1 MSVVIS
7 DMVALFRADT
17 SSLDR
22 GMVRARAGLQGVEA
36 DAAEATRGVNI
47 LGTAIDAL
55 TVQVARAN
63 TQLPGFVLNVRA
75 LGRALTTLNGN
86 FDPAIVAAYVAALSS
101 VGGVAATVNA
111 DVAGLRTDLAA
122 LNRTFGSMAPTN
134 YAGRMGTSSAALAQM
149 QIDLAAAQAQLAQFN
164 ATLAQTRA
172 INPRMAIN
180 TGGGGGGGTNLN
192 SLGSAGM
199 QIGRTMTRTVTTP
212 ILAAGAAF
220 VYLSTQFEAATMK
233 WQTLA
238 GVGKKDADEWSKAIL
253 KLGPEIGQSPIALA
267 QSMFRVASEGL
278 RGAKALEVLTDA
290 GKMSAIQ
297 MGKTE
302 DLAYS
307 LSVILHDY
315 AGSNMTAAHA
325 ADVLVRATSVGNF
338 NTATLVSNLGKLL
351 PLASQM
357 HVPFEQIA
365 GAIAAM
371 TREGATVPQ
380 SVTAIASMLRTF
392 EHPSVA
398 VYKAL
403 HAIGLSAAEVRH
415 QMGSDLLGALL
426 RVQAAA
432 KGNEVAFA
440 KVFPNVRAFTAALS
454 ILGANSKDARQQFDD
469 VAHGTNNLGTA
480 FDKNAHTKLFTFQ
493 QAMASLT
500 AAGIKFGD
508 AMAPEILMVTK
519 AINALAGAMSNL
531 TPGTQRTIVVLAGLL
546 AMVGPLTTAIGFLD
560 KTTVFFNGTLVRMG
574 YSTGAATGG
583 LNTMRLGVLRLTAA
597 VAALS
602 AVAVAF
608 GLLWKMGLDNA
619 AAANND
625 FAASMD
631 RMNRMPIN
639 SFSHPADVTKKV
651 TSHSFLGIPWDE
663 ITDQPTNS
671 QGWLERH
678 RVAEETAA
686 RKDVKNYDPQT
697 GVFHMPKRDSVADVR
712 KKYEAQLAQ
721 SKAVMAKKG
730 IAEQAAEMKSAMAQ
744 AKAVS
749 AAAGLGD
756 GGDGDPADTYAK
768 GKKGKA
774 TKEQKDDAKA
784 TNEMASRLL
793 ELAHTIRL
801 HGDESEA
808 AAAKDQLLFGD
819 MASDTAKA
827 AGLAIALKQVSA
839 AQRDKAAHDVYGKSF
854 KSLSP
859 SQQQGAELVAMNR
872 LDTARK
878 AAAKVATD
886 YKDKLK
892 ELNDELARGRA
903 EVAAVKANNDEDR
916 ISLKTF
922 QKPFAQLTDPAHK
935 EYVSAASTVEK
946 NKRAASVNV
955 NDVQFDTGPNP
966 QDARDAMTADVAKAQ
981 IELAKAHS
989 TSDEDTI
996 SLERYGK
1003 AFKDLTDPEIIQG
1016 VKDLARYTKDLHA
1029 AKADTSG
1036 AVFDNGAD
1044 AAAAKGKTQL
1054 DAYRQAMHTLNA
1066 AKAEGRNMT
1075 DAERF
1080 AEVQYGLSLAEVAGL
1095 TEDERASLQ
1104 KMNDAQAVQVVQ
1116 TQKYIESLKAY
1127 RAQMDKIATTGSD
1140 IITGGVQHIF
1150 EHGFK
1155 GIGNTM
1161 KTELKNALQGQL
1173 LDTLRDKLKSA
1184 MSNLLDKGK
1193 PKAPTQLAATTQN
1206 TSAIASLTQSINA
1219 LIKQMGGTAP
1229 NGPAG
1234 TGTGS
1239 VGAAAGV
1246 AAGLPGSPSWLRS
1259 LGTGLSMIPGFA
1271 NGGYY
1276 TGGPAMVGE
1285 DGPEMINGRGGGWI
1299 TPNSAIAS
1307 ATRERD
1313 IHLHVTYN
1321 GATTADFNPRTTIQH
1336 ARQLHRHLKTATQG

>member
-1 MSVVIS
+1 MGAFEKI
-7 DMVALFRADT
+7 
-17 SSLDR
+17 
-22 GMVRARAGLQGVEA
+22 QH
-36 DAAEATRGVNI
+36 AA
-47 LGTAIDAL
+47 
-55 TVQVARAN
+55 
-63 TQLPGFVLNVRA
+63 
-75 LGRALTTLNGN
+75 NGN
-86 FDPAIVAAYVAALSS
+86 SE
-101 VGGVAATVNA
+101 
-111 DVAGLRTDLAA
+111 
-122 LNRTFGSMAPTN
+122 
-134 YAGRMGTSSAALAQM
+134 
-149 QIDLAAAQAQLAQFN
+149 
-164 ATLAQTRA
+164 
-172 INPRMAIN
+172 
-180 TGGGGGGGTNLN
+180 
-192 SLGSAGM
+192 
-199 QIGRTMTRTVTTP
+199 
-212 ILAAGAAF
+212 AF
-220 VYLSTQFEAATMK
+220 K
-233 WQTLA
+233 
-238 GVGKKDADEWSKAIL
+238 
-253 KLGPEIGQSPIALA
+253 
-267 QSMFRVASEGL
+267 
-278 RGAKALEVLTDA
+278 
-290 GKMSAIQ
+290 
-297 MGKTE
+297 
-302 DLAYS
+302 
-307 LSVILHDY
+307 
-315 AGSNMTAAHA
+315 
-325 ADVLVRATSVGNF
+325 
-338 NTATLVSNLGKLL
+338 
-351 PLASQM
+351 
-357 HVPFEQIA
+357 
-365 GAIAAM
+365 
-371 TREGATVPQ
+371 
-380 SVTAIASMLRTF
+380 
-392 EHPSVA
+392 
-398 VYKAL
+398 
-403 HAIGLSAAEVRH
+403 
-415 QMGSDLLGALL
+415 
-426 RVQAAA
+426 
-432 KGNEVAFA
+432 
-440 KVFPNVRAFTAALS
+440 KVFPNARSFIAALS
-454 ILGANSKDARQQFDD
+454 ILTTDSAKSRKGFDE
-469 VAHGTNNLGTA
+469 VAHGANNLGTA

-500 AAGIKFGD
+500 TAGIKFGD
-508 AMAPEILMVTK
+508 AMAPEILMVTR

-531 TPGTQRTIVVLAGLL
+531 TPNTQRTIVVLAGML
-546 AMVGPLTTAIGFLD
+546 AMVGPLTTAIGFLE
-560 KTTVFFNGTLVRMG
+560 KSSVFFNGTLVRMG
-574 YSTGAATGG
+574 YSTGAATDG
-583 LNTMRLGVLRLTAA
+583 LNTMRSGVLRLTAA

-602 AVAVAF
+602 AVAVTF
-608 GLLWKMGLDNA
+608 GLLWKYGLDQA
-619 AAANND
+619 AQANND
-625 FAASMD
+625 FAGSMD
-631 RMNRMPIN
+631 RTNRVPIN

-721 SKAVMAKKG
+721 SKAAMAKKG
-730 IAEQAAEMKSAMAQ
+730 IAEQAAEMKAAIAQ
-744 AKAVS
+744 AKAVA
-749 AAAGLGD
+749 AAAGMGDGSD
-756 GGDGDPADTYAK
+756 GGDPAGTYGK
-768 GKKGKA
+768 GKKGKLS
-774 TKEQKDDAKA
+774 TTEKDDAKA
-784 TNEMASRLL
+784 TNEMAAKLL

-819 MASDTAKA
+819 MASDAAKA

-839 AQRDKAAHDVYGKSF
+839 AQREKAAHDVYGKSF

-878 AAAKVATD
+878 AAAKIATD

-903 EVAAVKANNDEDR
+903 EVAAMKANNDEDR

-966 QDARDAMTADVAKAQ
+966 QDTRDAMTADVAKAQ

-1016 VKDLARYTKDLHA
+1016 VKDLAKYTKDLHA

-1036 AVFDNGAD
+1036 AVFDTGAD

-1054 DAYRQAMHTLNA
+1054 DAYRQAMHTLHA

-1080 AEVQYGLSLAEVAGL
+1080 AEVQYGLSLAEVARL
-1095 TEDERASLQ
+1095 TDDERASLQ
-1104 KMNDAQAVQVVQ
+1104 KMNDAQTVQVVQ

-1127 RAQMDKIATTGSD
+1127 RVQMDKIATTGSD

-1193 PKAPTQLAATTQN
+1193 PKAPTQLAATSQN
-1206 TSAIASLTQSINA
+1206 TSAIATLTQSINA
-1219 LIKQMGGTAP
+1219 LIKQLGGTAP

-1234 TGTGS
+1234 SGAGG
-1239 VGAAAGV
+1239 VGVGVGV
-1246 AAGLPGSPSWLRS
+1246 AAGLPGAPSWLGS

-1276 TGGPAMVGE
+1276 TGGPAIVGE